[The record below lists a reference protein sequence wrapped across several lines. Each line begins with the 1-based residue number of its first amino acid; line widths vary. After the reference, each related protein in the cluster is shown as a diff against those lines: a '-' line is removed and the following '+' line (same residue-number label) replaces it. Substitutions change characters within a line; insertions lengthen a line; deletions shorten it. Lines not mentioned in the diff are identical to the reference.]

1 MSKHIGS
8 SLDSFLEEENILS
21 ESQLVAIKRIVALQ
35 VEKAMIEKELS
46 KTKMEKSMGTSRA
59 ALERL
64 LDPNNTAMTLHT
76 LDKAARV
83 IGRKL
88 HVSIS

>member
-46 KTKMEKSMGTSRA
+46 KTKMAKSMGTSRA

>member
-1 MSKHIGS
+1 MNKYIGS
-8 SLDSFLEEENILS
+8 SLDSFLEEENILA

-46 KTKMEKSMGTSRA
+46 KTKMAKSMGTSRA

-64 LDPNNTAMTLHT
+64 LDPTNTAMTLHT
-76 LDKAARV
+76 LDRAARV